1 MSPSNDVP
9 TLLWVV
15 GFQMG
20 VYTLMWV
27 LSLALLK
34 ESRVAV
40 AHWVL
45 FMALLSL
52 GLVLAAHR
60 GEPRLWWVYN
70 GTNAVTVVGFALM
83 RRGTERF
90 MEVPSHDR
98 EQLAMLL
105 PALAVFAWLGPH
117 REDAPPRIVLAY
129 GLQALILARTSFT
142 IYPVLLREFGP
153 ATMRGIVGG
162 GAALVGVLLL
172 LGLRQ
177 VWAWPEPTEMQTA
190 GAANVAVM
198 LIYLGGSAFFS
209 FGFLTLVTRRL
220 LVRLHQASMHDALT
234 GLFNRRAMNEALLR
248 AWLRHRRSRAPL
260 AALVIDLDHF
270 KRINDSAGHAA
281 GDAVLVR
288 VAGLLQAQLRAEDVL
303 GRAGGEEFWLM
314 LPGTPRAH
322 ALVLAERLRQRV
334 AEAALGTTCS
344 VGLALAEPDD
354 ADAGQL
360 IARADAALYRA
371 KDQGRNRVEVA

>member
-1 MSPSNDVP
+1 
-9 TLLWVV
+9 
-15 GFQMG
+15 
-20 VYTLMWV
+20 
-27 LSLALLK
+27 
-34 ESRVAV
+34 
-40 AHWVL
+40 
-45 FMALLSL
+45 
-52 GLVLAAHR
+52 
-60 GEPRLWWVYN
+60 
-70 GTNAVTVVGFALM
+70 
-83 RRGTERF
+83 
-90 MEVPSHDR
+90 
-98 EQLAMLL
+98 
-105 PALAVFAWLGPH
+105 
-117 REDAPPRIVLAY
+117 
-129 GLQALILARTSFT
+129 
-142 IYPVLLREFGP
+142 
-153 ATMRGIVGG
+153 
-162 GAALVGVLLL
+162 
-172 LGLRQ
+172 
-177 VWAWPEPTEMQTA
+177 
-190 GAANVAVM
+190 M
-198 LIYLGGSAFFS
+198 LIYLGGGAFFS

-248 AWLRHRRSRAPL
+248 AWMRHRRSRAPL

-303 GRAGGEEFWLM
+303 GRAGGEEFWLI
-314 LPGTPRAH
+314 LPDTPRAH

-371 KDQGRNRVEVA
+371 KDQGRNRVEAA

>member
-60 GEPRLWWVYN
+60 GEPRHWWGYN

-90 MEVPSHDR
+90 MGVPSHDR

-105 PALAVFAWLGPH
+105 PALAVFAWLGPQ
-117 REDAPPRIVLAY
+117 REEAPPRIVLAY
-129 GLQALILARTSFT
+129 GLQALILARTLFT
-142 IYPVLLREFGP
+142 IRPVLLREFGP

-177 VWAWPEPTEMQTA
+177 VWAWPEPTEM
-190 GAANVAVM
+190 
-198 LIYLGGSAFFS
+198 
-209 FGFLTLVTRRL
+209 RL
-220 LVRLHQASMHDALT
+220 LAR
-234 GLFNRRAMNEALLR
+234 
-248 AWLRHRRSRAPL
+248 P
-260 AALVIDLDHF
+260 
-270 KRINDSAGHAA
+270 
-281 GDAVLVR
+281 
-288 VAGLLQAQLRAEDVL
+288 
-303 GRAGGEEFWLM
+303 M
-314 LPGTPRAH
+314 LP
-322 ALVLAERLRQRV
+322 
-334 AEAALGTTCS
+334 
-344 VGLALAEPDD
+344 
-354 ADAGQL
+354 
-360 IARADAALYRA
+360 
-371 KDQGRNRVEVA
+371 